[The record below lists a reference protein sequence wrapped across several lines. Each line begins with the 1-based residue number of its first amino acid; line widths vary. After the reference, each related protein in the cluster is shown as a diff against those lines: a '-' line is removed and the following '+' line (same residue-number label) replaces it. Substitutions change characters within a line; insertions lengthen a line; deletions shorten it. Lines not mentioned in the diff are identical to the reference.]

1 MNYGFQDLDHS
12 KQLVLESKDEFNRY
26 FIQLYEFVASA
37 TVLKNMNVLEVGSGR
52 GGGADYIKRY
62 HAPSKMTGVDYS
74 KNAVQFSSNTFETPN
89 LYFQLGDAENLPFES
104 EQFDAVVNVESSHC
118 YANMV
123 KFIDEVTRVLKPGG
137 YLSFADFRD
146 EEAFNELENHLSASG
161 LTLIKKTNIS
171 AQVLHALDEFNDA
184 KMERFS
190 KMFGS
195 WLKKPLSEF
204 AGMKGSAMH
213 TDLSNGSTLYCH
225 FLLQKKSYGGP
236 GK

>member
-1 MNYGFQDLDHS
+1 
-12 KQLVLESKDEFNRY
+12 
-26 FIQLYEFVASA
+26 
-37 TVLKNMNVLEVGSGR
+37 
-52 GGGADYIKRY
+52 
-62 HAPSKMTGVDYS
+62 
-74 KNAVQFSSNTFETPN
+74 
-89 LYFQLGDAENLPFES
+89 
-104 EQFDAVVNVESSHC
+104 
-118 YANMV
+118 
-123 KFIDEVTRVLKPGG
+123 
-137 YLSFADFRD
+137 
-146 EEAFNELENHLSASG
+146 
-161 LTLIKKTNIS
+161 KKTNIS